1 MGSWGDVNAA
11 LNRLVREGVITGFR
25 TNLADPDRGPD
36 LRITA
41 TAPVVL
47 DTKASGYDP
56 AAVEQVRRTILD
68 RLDHAGREPTGDDRG
83 RTARGGAV
91 VHQYWR
97 MAKVRFGTEV
107 VERRSPPRM
116 KAGGDVCDEFY

>member
-68 RLDHAGREPTGDDRG
+68 RLTMLVESPRVTIEAELPE
-83 RTARGGAV
+83 AV
-91 VHQYWR
+91 R
-97 MAKVRFGTEV
+97 
-107 VERRSPPRM
+107 
-116 KAGGDVCDEFY
+116 

>member
-25 TNLADPDRGPD
+25 TNLADPARGPD

-47 DTKASGYDP
+47 DTKASGYD
-56 AAVEQVRRTILD
+56 AAAIEQVRRTILD
-68 RLDHAGREPTGDDRG
+68 RLGMLVEDPQVMIEAALPEP
-83 RTARGGAV
+83 
-91 VHQYWR
+91 
-97 MAKVRFGTEV
+97 VR
-107 VERRSPPRM
+107 
-116 KAGGDVCDEFY
+116 